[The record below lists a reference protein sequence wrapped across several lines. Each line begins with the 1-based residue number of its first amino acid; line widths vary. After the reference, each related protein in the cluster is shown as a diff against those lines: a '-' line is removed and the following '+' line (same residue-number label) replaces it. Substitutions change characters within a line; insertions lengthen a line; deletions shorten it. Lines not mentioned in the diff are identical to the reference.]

1 MSIKGELSVE
11 LKDAMRAHDRN
22 RLDVVRQINTE
33 IARAVSAPRF
43 TGEPDDELYRKTIAA
58 YSKKMGKALADYES
72 YGDRGAEAAAKLR
85 FEVEYLRRWLPK
97 APSAEEIATFVDEA
111 VQEIGATDMKSM
123 GQVMGHVMKQH
134 PGLDG
139 SVMSGLVR
147 ARLTS
152 DPE

>member
-1 MSIKGELSVE
+1 MSIKEELSAE

-33 IARAVSAPRF
+33 IARAVCAPGF
-43 TGEPDDELYRKTIAA
+43 TGEPDDGLYRKTIAA
-58 YSKKMGKALADYES
+58 YAKKMAKALADYES

-85 FEVEYLRRWLPK
+85 FEVEYLERWLPK

-111 VQEIGATDMKSM
+111 VQEVGATEMKAM
-123 GQVMGHVMKQH
+123 GHVMGHVMKQH

-139 SVMSGLVR
+139 SVVSALVR

-152 DPE
+152 D

>member
-1 MSIKGELSVE
+1 VSIKEELSVQ

-33 IARAVSAPRF
+33 IARARSAPGF

-58 YSKKMGKALADYES
+58 YSRKMGKALADYES

-85 FEVEYLRRWLPK
+85 FEVEYLGRWLPK
-97 APSAEEIATFVDEA
+97 APSAEEIATFVDES

-139 SVMSGLVR
+139 SVVSGLVR

-152 DPE
+152 APE